1 MRFLAGALAA
11 ATVLFA
17 GLAVIRGGT
26 DRLLRRVGTW
36 PPEQPASD
44 PATTRAGP
52 RPREPWGRMARAMV
66 AVAGVA
72 VGWALGGPPGAATG
86 IVIGTSAPAMV
97 RRRRARRRADRLEEQ
112 LIDACVGMAAAVRS
126 GMSLVQALGFAAE
139 EVGEPLGPALRDIA
153 RAHDLGLP
161 LAEALERWAS
171 DLGSD
176 DARFV
181 AAAMRLHRSIGG
193 NLPEV
198 LEQVA
203 STLQERRAVTRE
215 VRSLTAQARLS
226 GAILVL
232 LPVGFFLF
240 LSITSPHDMGAAYRT
255 PAGLAAIA
263 TGGTLDLLAFLW
275 IRRLLRVEA

>member
-11 ATVLFA
+11 ATALFA

-26 DRLLRRVGTW
+26 ERLLRRVSSRA
-36 PPEQPASD
+36 PEPTASD
-44 PATTRAGP
+44 PGTTRI
-52 RPREPWGRMARAMV
+52 RSREPWGRLAPAMV
-66 AVAGVA
+66 ALAGVA
-72 VGWALGGPPGAATG
+72 AGWALGGPPGAATG
-86 IVIGTSAPAMV
+86 IALGATAPTMV
-97 RRRRARRRADRLEEQ
+97 LRRRERHRADRVEEQ

-126 GMSLVQALGFAAE
+126 GMSLVQALGYAAE

-161 LAEALERWAS
+161 LDAALERWAS
-171 DLGSD
+171 GLGSD
-176 DARFV
+176 DATFV

-203 STLQERRAVTRE
+203 STLRERRAVARE

-240 LSITSPHDMGAAYRT
+240 LSVTSPHDMGAAYRS

-263 TGGTLDLLAFLW
+263 IGGALDGLAFLW

>member
-1 MRFLAGALAA
+1 
-11 ATVLFA
+11 
-17 GLAVIRGGT
+17 
-26 DRLLRRVGTW
+26 
-36 PPEQPASD
+36 
-44 PATTRAGP
+44 
-52 RPREPWGRMARAMV
+52 MARAMV